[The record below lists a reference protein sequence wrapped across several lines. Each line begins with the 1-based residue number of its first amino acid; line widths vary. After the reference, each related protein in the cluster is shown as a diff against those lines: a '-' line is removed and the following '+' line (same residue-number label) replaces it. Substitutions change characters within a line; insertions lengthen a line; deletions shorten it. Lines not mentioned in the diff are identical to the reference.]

1 MILCASLISA
11 APNLAGLCRTCEIMN
26 IKSLVVNDGN
36 VVRTEE
42 FKAISVTSHKWLPIY
57 EVKVHNLLN
66 YLQFQK
72 DNGYKLIALEDS
84 SSSKQLSSFVYPE
97 KCILLLG

>member
-1 MILCASLISA
+1 
-11 APNLAGLCRTCEIMN
+11 MN
-26 IKSLVVNDGN
+26 INSLVINDKN

-57 EVKVHNLLN
+57 EVKVENLRD

-72 DNGYKLIALEDS
+72 QNGYSLVALENS
-84 SSSKQLSSFVYPE
+84 SISTKLSEFRFPN
-97 KCILLLG
+97 KCILLLGKENEGVP